1 MHTSLNAIKSA
12 SKFSKKILSL
22 LLIGHASAE
31 QSLTEELFQLSEQE
45 QQAQKLFALKSI
57 YLEPAKLK
65 SGLGFQMSLLEQ
77 IFDLIQSKVQ

>member
-12 SKFSKKILSL
+12 SKFLKRILSL

-45 QQAQKLFALKSI
+45 QQAQTICFEKHLFRTSQA
-57 YLEPAKLK
+57 
-65 SGLGFQMSLLEQ
+65 
-77 IFDLIQSKVQ
+77 

>member
-45 QQAQKLFALKSI
+45 QQAQTICFEKHLFRTSQA
-57 YLEPAKLK
+57 
-65 SGLGFQMSLLEQ
+65 
-77 IFDLIQSKVQ
+77 